1 MKTTIVTAVL
11 MMAVIAIIVV
21 EATTVPA
28 LVWSGKKQLGLSK
41 FSSLRSVLSESSTVA
56 VFLHHQVSIVNCSS
70 SPTNNNEIIQQI
82 VTEHNTVITSTT
94 SIR

>member
-56 VFLHHQVSIVNCSS
+56 VFLHHQVSIVHHRP
-70 SPTNNNEIIQQI
+70 PTTMKLSNKLLR
-82 VTEHNTVITSTT
+82 NTIP
-94 SIR
+94 